1 MIKDFDVAVGIAATL
16 VAPHHQPGTSGK
28 AILRTLRVLGETG
41 LLSTELRH
49 QVANLIMCNEAGSIN
64 AIYTDVSNAHPVARV
79 MENA

>member
-41 LLSTELRH
+41 LLSPELRH
-49 QVANLIMCNEAGSIN
+49 QVANLIMCNEAGNVN
-64 AIYTDVSNAHPVARV
+64 AIYTDISDTNLVARM